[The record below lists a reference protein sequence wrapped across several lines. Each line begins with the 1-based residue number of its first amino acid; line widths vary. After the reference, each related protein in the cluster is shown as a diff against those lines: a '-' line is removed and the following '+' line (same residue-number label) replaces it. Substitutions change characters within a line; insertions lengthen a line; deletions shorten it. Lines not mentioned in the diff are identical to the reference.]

1 MKDFLDKNRIL
12 LGALALTLIAGLV
25 VIAQR
30 WGVEAENKTYDVV
43 LDYSELELL
52 AEQSEHDIAW
62 WLEQFRDMG
71 ITRVG
76 LTEES
81 LSSLMEKSPMA
92 VTATMMDE
100 LMQDANWRSNYPERF
115 VRQMEERGY
124 DRFDVLVE
132 VAGQEAI
139 DFVTEAI
146 GARFP
151 AGSFLLDI
159 DNGLSSQYRYEP
171 VLRAY
176 ILLDGSVND
185 TLYEATYSYRD
196 TKGKGFAE
204 RNDIASSKLMAISL
218 GLMPEKVELIQGL
231 GMEIIPRTMS
241 YNGHND
247 TRYAQA
253 VVAGYEKHGIV
264 PEYIIA
270 GGEAV
275 IGYDD
280 GEFAL
285 DYIRDNHITVG
296 LIETNVQRENII
308 QSGIEKVARGTDL
321 NTVRVFS
328 VWNYIQFRYGFYG
341 YEGAEEIENT
351 LFRTIVERNIRVIYF
366 KPIKQTSNSYA
377 YITDIGVYRDMFDG
391 LNARLA
397 RHGIS
402 MGRASVMENYQPAR
416 LLLLA
421 LGLGAGICG
430 ALLPGT
436 FLPMRRKWTLA
447 LAGAAAVCVAG
458 AWVVMPNTF
467 RLLSSFASAVVFA
480 CLAAAFFLQAAK
492 RAGQT
497 IPARSSLR
505 RILPV
510 SAGVL
515 VIAVL
520 LSLAGAVM
528 TAAPLSSTDFML
540 ELGIFRGVKAAQL
553 LPLAFFCLLYVSYYG
568 VFEKSRTSNTLQIR
582 DIVSALRWT
591 IPVWAL
597 VLAGLAGLVG
607 YYYLARTG
615 NEADVP
621 ISTLEL
627 LARNVLEE
635 IFLARPRTK
644 EFLVAFPAIMLA
656 VYCAVKRMPFWT
668 AVFGLA
674 GTIGLTSVCNTFMHI
689 RTPLY
694 LGFIRTGLSLVFGIL
709 LGCVY
714 MLCFDLLCRLGRLLR
729 KKYVEAE

>member
-100 LMQDANWRSNYPERF
+100 IMQDANWRSNYPERF

-132 VAGQEAI
+132 VAGQGAI

-520 LSLAGAVM
+520 LSLAGAIM

-644 EFLVAFPAIMLA
+644 EFLVAFPAIMLS
-656 VYCAVKRMPFWT
+656 VYCAVRRMPFWT

>member
-253 VVAGYEKHGIV
+253 DRKSVV
-264 PEYIIA
+264 
-270 GGEAV
+270 
-275 IGYDD
+275 
-280 GEFAL
+280 
-285 DYIRDNHITVG
+285 
-296 LIETNVQRENII
+296 
-308 QSGIEKVARGTDL
+308 
-321 NTVRVFS
+321 
-328 VWNYIQFRYGFYG
+328 
-341 YEGAEEIENT
+341 
-351 LFRTIVERNIRVIYF
+351 
-366 KPIKQTSNSYA
+366 
-377 YITDIGVYRDMFDG
+377 
-391 LNARLA
+391 
-397 RHGIS
+397 
-402 MGRASVMENYQPAR
+402 
-416 LLLLA
+416 
-421 LGLGAGICG
+421 
-430 ALLPGT
+430 
-436 FLPMRRKWTLA
+436 
-447 LAGAAAVCVAG
+447 
-458 AWVVMPNTF
+458 
-467 RLLSSFASAVVFA
+467 
-480 CLAAAFFLQAAK
+480 
-492 RAGQT
+492 
-497 IPARSSLR
+497 
-505 RILPV
+505 
-510 SAGVL
+510 
-515 VIAVL
+515 
-520 LSLAGAVM
+520 
-528 TAAPLSSTDFML
+528 
-540 ELGIFRGVKAAQL
+540 
-553 LPLAFFCLLYVSYYG
+553 
-568 VFEKSRTSNTLQIR
+568 
-582 DIVSALRWT
+582 
-591 IPVWAL
+591 
-597 VLAGLAGLVG
+597 
-607 YYYLARTG
+607 
-615 NEADVP
+615 
-621 ISTLEL
+621 
-627 LARNVLEE
+627 
-635 IFLARPRTK
+635 
-644 EFLVAFPAIMLA
+644 
-656 VYCAVKRMPFWT
+656 
-668 AVFGLA
+668 
-674 GTIGLTSVCNTFMHI
+674 
-689 RTPLY
+689 
-694 LGFIRTGLSLVFGIL
+694 
-709 LGCVY
+709 
-714 MLCFDLLCRLGRLLR
+714 
-729 KKYVEAE
+729 